1 MLYIFSMMDLV
12 YIVLFVG
19 TIEHVYV
26 VNMK

>member
-1 MLYIFSMMDLV
+1 MLYIFSMMYLV